1 MLAIIIVCPFFKGS
15 DYSTAWHDK
24 VSNEMFSLSLNGSD
38 VVADVFEVWSAKG
51 FRFGSHHGDF
61 HFGSSGC
68 TFQFMR
74 LLFPFIFETFQT
86 FGVGV
91 MFRH

>member
-1 MLAIIIVCPFFKGS
+1 VTIQLPGMTRFQMKRSVCHS
-15 DYSTAWHDK
+15 
-24 VSNEMFSLSLNGSD
+24 NGSD